1 MQYWKSKKTEYL
13 KRTVIPSFGS
23 WADHDNNLQKT
34 WFVSQWRPFRFVGR
48 IEWEMSCL
56 VMLLVAVLAWKPD
69 VIREELHN
77 GPRSW
82 EIIKTEELP
91 KEFDL

>member
-1 MQYWKSKKTEYL
+1 M
-13 KRTVIPSFGS
+13 IMF
-23 WADHDNNLQKT
+23 
-34 WFVSQWRPFRFVGR
+34 
-48 IEWEMSCL
+48 L